1 MEPVDRS
8 SASHAPQAEVR
19 HATVL
24 KCDIVGS
31 TRLKR
36 GLDLDGQLDFK
47 RGLEAAIHDVA
58 ARHAGYLEKF
68 EGDGAL
74 IFFGY
79 PEAREDAAESAVSAG
94 LDIVRAIACAHFVP
108 TPLQI
113 RVGIASG
120 ALAVIKQPLGEK
132 EEPVVGL
139 VIDMAERLRAL
150 AQPDQV
156 VTSDET
162 KRLAARF
169 FEYEDLGTV
178 QVKGFEEG
186 VRAWRVVRRSSVLS
200 RFDAQRYDES
210 SVDIVGRADIL
221 ERLVH
226 AWSDAR
232 NGTGQTICLV
242 GDAGIGKS
250 RLAKAVLD
258 LALRDGAALLA
269 IDCMPSTGN
278 TPLFPIGMLLRRTAS
293 ITPGASE
300 DEKTNLLRVCSSDS
314 FRLARCPAL

>member
-278 TPLFPIGMLLRRTAS
+278 TPLFPIGMLLPDRKHYAGSVGGREERTCYAS
-293 ITPGASE
+293 
-300 DEKTNLLRVCSSDS
+300 
-314 FRLARCPAL
+314 ARAIHSG